1 MYKYI
6 KHSDGKTLAVNTTTG
21 EVSDTFNATLPVGSM
36 TFTPEQQ
43 KNYHKQKQKER
54 ARQEQTLNRNPSR
67 SFYFLKN
74 NNEFNE
80 LKAADV
86 ARLIVLAT
94 YIRYD
99 RDSNKDNK
107 LLLDTGEP
115 LTIRD
120 IPYLLKIS
128 EKTAKRFINNVT
140 PKYLKITDTGLLF
153 TNHFYF
159 CKGRLNANSDFR
171 KVYNKNV
178 RKLYNSTQHHNHIG
192 YIFSMLQYVN
202 VEYNI
207 LCTNPEE
214 TDIDL
219 IQPLS
224 FTTFCQKIGY
234 DTKAEARLKRIYHS
248 IKFNVNGKDEKLVD
262 IGNRIIINPK
272 ILYSGTDYKKVEV
285 LGLFYKDVV

>member
-115 LTIRD
+115 LTSRD

-159 CKGRLNANSDFR
+159 CKGICNFASPDHPGNIGKSHQKCRKIISRKNLFVHLVVFHDFDSAATTGCSQHRNSCHADCF
-171 KVYNKNV
+171 
-178 RKLYNSTQHHNHIG
+178 
-192 YIFSMLQYVN
+192 
-202 VEYNI
+202 NI
-207 LCTNPEE
+207 AVDCSRRNFKHFCNP
-214 TDIDL
+214 
-219 IQPLS
+219 
-224 FTTFCQKIGY
+224 
-234 DTKAEARLKRIYHS
+234 
-248 IKFNVNGKDEKLVD
+248 V
-262 IGNRIIINPK
+262 
-272 ILYSGTDYKKVEV
+272 
-285 LGLFYKDVV
+285 